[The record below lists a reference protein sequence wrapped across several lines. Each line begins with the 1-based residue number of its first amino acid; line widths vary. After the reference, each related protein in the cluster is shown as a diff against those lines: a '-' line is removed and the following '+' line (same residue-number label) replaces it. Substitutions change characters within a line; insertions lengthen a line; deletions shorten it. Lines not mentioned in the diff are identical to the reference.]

1 VYFQVAYL
9 NWLLALGL
17 VDKERIILGLS
28 LSTIDLACSIQG
40 RFHNY
45 MHGNTPRLD
54 AGVVSRCLE
63 RCVCSEVVRARHM
76 HRSKRYVCHWWRM
89 LYLRV
94 LSLPSHAPLIK
105 SCSMHAFYWG
115 GGRMHNYGNTARL
128 NACVV
133 SQFVERCLGVCAVV
147 WYVHRSLALRMSLVA
162 WVVSLPPH
170 TLCTSLCFRC

>member
-115 GGRMHNYGNTARL
+115 GGA
-128 NACVV
+128 NAQLRQHGSSECVCCLSVCRALFGCMCRCVV
-133 SQFVERCLGVCAVV
+133 RAPLTSVAYVAGSVGCLSTAT
-147 WYVHRSLALRMSLVA
+147 
-162 WVVSLPPH
+162 H
-170 TLCTSLCFRC
+170 TVY